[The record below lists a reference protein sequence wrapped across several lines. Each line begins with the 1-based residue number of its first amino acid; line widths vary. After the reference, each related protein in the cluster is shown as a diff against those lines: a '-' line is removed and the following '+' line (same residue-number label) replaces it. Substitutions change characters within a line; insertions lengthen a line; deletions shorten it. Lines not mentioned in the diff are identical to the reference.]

1 MKKLL
6 AILSITVIIVITCSC
21 RNSNTKVNS
30 IKSPLTNPV
39 SDISKVLRNDKVDS
53 IVSLIISISANDFI
67 KNQQP
72 APVDFKNV
80 KLRYIKKANGE
91 ELYILCGQFVTA
103 DKQETQF
110 ATIKNID
117 YEQLIGNN
125 ALTYCQTSQ
134 EIPYTKEDLSYA
146 LKNKFGSLKN
156 LIDKK

>member
-6 AILSITVIIVITCSC
+6 TILALIVMVVITYSC
-21 RNSNTKVNS
+21 KNSNTKANYS
-30 IKSPLTNPV
+30 KSPVTDQV
-39 SDISKVLRNDKVDS
+39 SDVPKELRSDRLDS
-53 IVSLIISISANDFI
+53 IVNLIISISANDFI

-72 APVDFKNV
+72 EPVDFKNV
-80 KLRYIKKANGE
+80 KLKYIKKPNGE
-91 ELYILCGQFVTA
+91 ELYVLCGQFVTA

-117 YEQLIGNN
+117 YEQWIGNS

-146 LKNKFGSLKN
+146 LKNKFDSLK
-156 LIDKK
+156 K